1 MFYSKNRTSII
12 LLGLLLIILINL
24 LLSELLNMLESYT
37 NWYIN
42 YDVELTNLVLFAK
55 VLSSIIIIFFIIRKI
70 HSKR

>member
-12 LLGLLLIILINL
+12 LLGLLLIILINF

-42 YDVELTNLVLFAK
+42 YDVELTNLVLFVK
-55 VLSSIIIIFFIIRKI
+55 VLSSIIIIFFIWKI
-70 HSKR
+70 HSKH